1 METLR
6 GWNDK
11 TMEEKVALSVDSC
24 EEMMKMLRGK
34 RDKAVRDED
43 WQRVYALDEYTKG
56 MDQALAFFRI
66 LVQADA

>member
-1 METLR
+1 METLK

-34 RDKAVRDED
+34 RDKAFANSDY
-43 WQRVYALDEYTKG
+43 QRAFELDEYTKG

-66 LVQADA
+66 LV